1 MRRKQGFT
9 KGDRSLSE
17 TDVDNS
23 SSGYEFKEND
33 FNSSDS
39 KWSAGEEKQLRK
51 KVGHMYL

>member
-9 KGDRSLSE
+9 KGDRSLSK